1 MSLPEY
7 SLKNRKVVWFFL
19 FVLLAG
25 GALGF
30 VTLGKKEDSVFVI
43 KSASLVC
50 SYPGATPLE
59 VEQLVTEPIEREVQ
73 SMRLVH
79 KITSESYYGLSKVL
93 VELDP
98 ATRASEIPQLWDE
111 LRRKVLNIQPRLPAG
126 ASPVT
131 VADDFGDVYGIY
143 YGLSVDGGFTWAELR
158 DWAQRIKTALVT
170 VDGVQKVSLFGE
182 QTPVVNVYVNLAA
195 LANFAIRPETIVAT
209 IGQQNT
215 IVNSGEKQAGALQI
229 QILEA
234 GTYKGLDD
242 ISNQMLTAAS
252 GKQYRLGDIARV
264 ERGYAD
270 PPQTLMRVDGR
281 RAVGIGISTEA
292 QVDVVKTGEKIIR
305 VLDGLMRQMPV
316 GMDLTVL
323 YPENRIAQQANA
335 TFVLNLAE
343 SVAIVIL
350 IIMLV
355 MGFRAG
361 VLIGSS
367 LLFSIGGTLLLMQF
381 LGEGLNRTSLAG
393 FIIAMGMLVDNA
405 IVVTDNAQQA
415 MLRGVARRRA
425 VVDGANAPRW
435 SLLGATLI
443 AIFSFL
449 PLYLAPSS
457 VAEIVKP
464 LFVVLALSLLLSWV
478 LALTQTPLFGDFML
492 RVNPAAHDPYD
503 TKFYRAFDRLLA
515 ALLRWRWGVVAGV
528 VALFAAALAVMGLM
542 PQNFFPSLD
551 KPYFR
556 ADVLLPD
563 GYNIRDTERNLRTM
577 EEWLHAQP
585 EVKTVSVT
593 MGSTPP
599 RYYLASSSVSLR
611 PNFGNILVE
620 LHDKG
625 QTEAVEARFNAYV
638 RAMCPDVWLRSSL
651 FKLSPV
657 PDAAI
662 EFGFIG
668 DDIDT
673 LRRLT
678 QAAEEIMWRTA
689 GTVNIRNSWGNRV
702 PTWLPLYSQMKGQ
715 RIGVTRSQMAQG
727 ITIATQGYR
736 LGEYREGDQFM
747 PILLKDENIDTYNLT
762 NLQALPIFTPA
773 GKVYSIEQATDGFR
787 FEYRV
792 GVVKRYNRQR
802 VMKAQCDPGRGVNTM
817 QLYATLRDSVLRGV
831 VLPEGY
837 SMKVFGEQ
845 ESQQESNSALARYM
859 PLTMVLIFIVLL
871 LLFRNYREPAVIL
884 LMIPLIFIGVVLGL
898 AVTGKVFNFFSL
910 LGLLGLVGMNIK
922 NAVVLVE
929 QIGVLRSEG
938 KGAYEA
944 LTAATRSRI
953 VPVAMASGTTI
964 LGMLPLLF
972 DSMFGA
978 MAATIMGGLLVA
990 TLLTVCVLPVVYAI
1004 FYNIRKS

>member
-19 FVLLAG
+19 FILLAG

-79 KITSESYYGLSKVL
+79 KITSESYYGLSKIL

-305 VLDGLMRQMPV
+305 VLDGLTRQMPV

-449 PLYLAPSS
+449 PLDLAPSS

-556 ADVLLPD
+556 ADVLLPE

-817 QLYATLRDSVLRGV
+817 RLYAALRDSVLRGV

-871 LLFRNYREPAVIL
+871 LLFRNYREPVVIL

-922 NAVVLVE
+922 NAVVLVG
-929 QIGVLRSEG
+929 QVGVLRSEG
-938 KGAYEA
+938 KDAYEA